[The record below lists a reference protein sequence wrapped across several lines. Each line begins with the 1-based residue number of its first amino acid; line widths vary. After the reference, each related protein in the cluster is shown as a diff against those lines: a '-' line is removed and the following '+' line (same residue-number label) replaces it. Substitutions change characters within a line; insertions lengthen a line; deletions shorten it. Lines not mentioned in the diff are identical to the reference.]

1 MNAPQTHDASRRL
14 GPGEYWFEDVAV
26 GDHYDTGHIVVTES
40 HIVGFAG
47 LSGDLFDV
55 HMDDEFAR
63 AQGFPARIAH
73 GLLGLAMADGL
84 KNRSS
89 VRIMAVASLGWNWNF
104 KGAIIAGDRI
114 GVHVAVK
121 AKRLTSKGD
130 RGILTLGFTVR
141 NQRGEIVQ
149 DGETALLTRL
159 RPTDLDSKQLAAG

>member
-1 MNAPQTHDASRRL
+1 MSETNKDATRLL
-14 GPGEYWFEDVAV
+14 GPGEYWFEDLRV
-26 GDHYDTGHIVVTES
+26 GDHYTTGHIVITDA

-47 LSGDLFDV
+47 LSGDFFDL

-63 AQGFPARIAH
+63 SQGFQARVAH

-104 KGAIIAGDRI
+104 KGPILAGDRI
-114 GVHVAVK
+114 GVTVEVK
-121 AKRLTSKGD
+121 ARRLTSKGD
-130 RGILTLGFTVR
+130 RGIATLGFTVT
-141 NQRGEIVQ
+141 NQHGAVVQ

-159 RPTDLDSKQLAAG
+159 KPQGDTAA

>member
-1 MNAPQTHDASRRL
+1 MSTEQPRL
-14 GPGEYWFEDVAV
+14 LAPGEYWFEDLDV
-26 GDHYDTGHIVVTES
+26 GDHYRTGHIVITDA

-47 LSGDLFDV
+47 LSGDFFDL

-63 AQGFPARIAH
+63 SQGFQARVAH

-104 KGAIIAGDRI
+104 KGPILAGDRI
-114 GVHVAVK
+114 GVLVEVK

-130 RGILTLGFTVR
+130 RGIATLGFTVT
-141 NQRGEIVQ
+141 NQHGTVVQ

-159 RPTDLDSKQLAAG
+159 KPQGETPA

>member
-1 MNAPQTHDASRRL
+1 MSTEGPRPLA
-14 GPGEYWFEDVAV
+14 PGEYWFEDLAV
-26 GDHYDTGHIVVTES
+26 GDHYRTGHIVITDA

-47 LSGDLFDV
+47 LSGDFFDL

-63 AQGFPARIAH
+63 SLGFQARVAH

-104 KGAIIAGDRI
+104 KGPILAGDRI
-114 GVHVAVK
+114 GVRVEIR

-130 RGILTLGFTVR
+130 RGITTLGFTVT
-141 NQRGEIVQ
+141 NQHGAVVQ

-159 RPTDLDSKQLAAG
+159 RPQGVTTA